1 MKRKGIYLLS
11 IALFVMSS
19 CDLLQQA
26 EGARMLSNCEFKI
39 QNLSDVRLAG
49 VDVSGISNVSEINT
63 LDVLAI
69 TNALLS
75 NNLPLTFNLNLLVK
89 NPNQQPASM
98 NRLDWILFIDDM
110 QMLDGSVNE
119 RFVAEPQGV
128 GLLPVKIN
136 FNLSEVLKGETKDKI
151 INTAIGLVD
160 GSGQSARVMV
170 KLKPSI
176 MVGQHTL
183 MYPKWL
189 EVKHEFTAK

>member
-11 IALFVMSS
+11 IALFAMSS

-26 EGARMLSNCEFKI
+26 EGARMLSTCEFKI

-69 TNALLS
+69 TNALLI

-160 GSGQSARVMV
+160 GSGQSARVMI

>member
-11 IALFVMSS
+11 IALFAMSS

-69 TNALLS
+69 TNALLI

-160 GSGQSARVMV
+160 GSGQSARVMI

-183 MYPKWL
+183 MYLKWL

>member
-11 IALFVMSS
+11 IALFAMSS

-160 GSGQSARVMV
+160 GSGQSARVMI

>member
-11 IALFVMSS
+11 IALFAMSS

-69 TNALLS
+69 TNALLI

-160 GSGQSARVMV
+160 GSGQSARVMI

>member
-11 IALFVMSS
+11 IVLFVMSS

-160 GSGQSARVMV
+160 GSGQSARVMI

>member
-11 IALFVMSS
+11 IALFAMSS

-69 TNALLS
+69 TNALLI

-89 NPNQQPASM
+89 KIQTNS
-98 NRLDWILFIDDM
+98 RL
-110 QMLDGSVNE
+110 
-119 RFVAEPQGV
+119 R
-128 GLLPVKIN
+128 
-136 FNLSEVLKGETKDKI
+136 
-151 INTAIGLVD
+151 
-160 GSGQSARVMV
+160 
-170 KLKPSI
+170 
-176 MVGQHTL
+176 
-183 MYPKWL
+183 
-189 EVKHEFTAK
+189 